1 MVVVAL
7 GAKAAIAV
15 LLVVAGGAK
24 LADPTGFAAAIRLFL
39 PAAAPPRVL
48 AGLPGASA
56 ALALTELLTGA
67 ASLCW
72 PAARWLNWLVLA
84 LACGF
89 VVVAAVGF
97 ARHRGRPCRCF
108 GALTRRS
115 FGFRTIAQALVIA
128 GAAGVA
134 LWPSR
139 PAHVDLGV
147 PAQLLLLAGAGLLG
161 LAAFTAA
168 RALAAGNT
176 RPGMGMAA

>member
-15 LLVVAGGAK
+15 LLVVAGAAK
-24 LADPTGFAAAIRLFL
+24 LADLTGFAAAIRVFL
-39 PAAAPPRVL
+39 PAAPPRVL
-48 AGLPGASA
+48 AGLPGVGA
-56 ALALTELLTGA
+56 ALALLELLTGA

-72 PAARWLNWLVLA
+72 PATRWLNWLVLA

-97 ARHRGRPCRCF
+97 ARHRGRPCRCL

-115 FGFRTIAQALVIA
+115 FGVRALVQALVIA
-128 GAAGVA
+128 AAASVA
-134 LWPSR
+134 LRPSR
-139 PAHVDLGV
+139 PAQVDLGV
-147 PAQLLLLAGAGLLG
+147 QAHLLLLTGACLLG